1 MNKFHYDP
9 EVDSVY
15 ISIEDRDVLE
25 SEEIAEGII
34 VDYDIDNNIIAVELL
49 GIKTINPN
57 NYAKLKCLL
66 PESAQLQLKEF
77 FPYFVFV

>member
-1 MNKFHYDP
+1 MNKFNYDP

-25 SEEIAEGII
+25 SEEIGEGII
-34 VDYDIDNNIIAVELL
+34 VDYDIDNNIVAVELL

-57 NYAKLKCLL
+57 NYAQLKSLL
-66 PESAQLQLKEF
+66 PESVQLQLKEF
-77 FPYFVFV
+77 FPDFVFV